1 MTFSKEDK
9 AAWNDS
15 EIMQHLEKIAKRDN
29 ILNGPPKEAFQP
41 IVAEDQKEDEE
52 ENEKIWEEEEIN
64 PESKERTDEMVRDED
79 LKKELEKVYS
89 NNLIKKLNKISG
101 LLASNS
107 QIQTAYRIERALN
120 KIKEILEV

>member
-52 ENEKIWEEEEIN
+52 EIWEEEEIN
-64 PESKERTDEMVRDED
+64 PESKERTDEMIRDED

>member
-15 EIMQHLEKIAKRDN
+15 EIMQQLEKIAKRDN

-41 IVAEDQKEDEE
+41 IDVEEQEEEKTWEDEE
-52 ENEKIWEEEEIN
+52 IL
-64 PESKERTDEMVRDED
+64 PEPKDFVDEAVREDD

-89 NNLIKKLNKISG
+89 SDLIQKLNKLGSMLI
-101 LLASNS
+101 SNS
-107 QIQTAYRIERALN
+107 QTEVAYRVERAIN